1 MRAIQNQDFQAFL
14 TDSPYTDSINNSNN
28 WAYNLMPHTNLRVKG
43 LPVFTVIIIFHQQ
56 LV

>member
-28 WAYNLMPHTNLRVKG
+28 S
-43 LPVFTVIIIFHQQ
+43 PVSN
-56 LV
+56 